1 LHFTFLKKVN
11 YRKITQQELIIHKMG
26 TQEAIKFEQAPF
38 NNILISFT
46 NGNWEAQKG
55 GSTQLTWVPLG

>member
-1 LHFTFLKKVN
+1 
-11 YRKITQQELIIHKMG
+11 MG